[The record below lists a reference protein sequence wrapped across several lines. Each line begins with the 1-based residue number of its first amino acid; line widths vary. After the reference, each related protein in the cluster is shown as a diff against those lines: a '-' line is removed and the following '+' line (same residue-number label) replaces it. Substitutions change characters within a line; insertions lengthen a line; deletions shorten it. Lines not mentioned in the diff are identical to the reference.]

1 MIQWPKGNDALGT
14 VNRGNA
20 CESGLCT
27 LCLSDCKGKCE
38 TWLSSLV
45 GRKLLY
51 PRNFGNSTSGS
62 SHVTADGVGYHALR
76 IQGYAYGS
84 TGLAAGLS
92 KDPDDCVFPNVDV
105 ETSFGAEVETK
116 CRVPMM
122 TGALGSTFIAGKYWD
137 SFAIGAA
144 ICGFPIVVG
153 ENVVGVDRESVL
165 HRGRIDSAPELER
178 RINTF
183 LRYYDGYGAI
193 IVQMNVEDT
202 RNGVAEFI
210 IDKYGGEVILELK
223 WGQGAKD
230 IGGEIQV
237 TDMEYAQFLKD
248 RGYVV
253 DPDPYDP
260 TVQEAFKSHAITSF
274 ARHSRLGG
282 TDLDDSDAVEKDF
295 KASVAHLRRLG
306 YKRISLKTGAYGMEA
321 LAMSIRYAADC
332 KLDLLTIDGAGGG
345 TGMSPWNMM
354 QHWGV
359 PSLELHAKT
368 YEYCRVLDEQG
379 IEVPDIALA
388 GGFAREDHI
397 FKALALCAPYTKL
410 VCMGRAPMI
419 PGYLGSNIEGVVKPE
434 KRPELNGHWEAL
446 PTSVKSVGTYPEEI
460 FSGWEAV
467 KQKLGADEMSKIP
480 FGAVAMYGYADKL
493 MCGLQQF
500 LAGAR
505 RFNLSAISR
514 DDLMSAN
521 RETEAV
527 TGIPYMTEAL
537 NEKALG
543 ILRK

>member
-1 MIQWPKGNDALGT
+1 
-14 VNRGNA
+14 
-20 CESGLCT
+20 
-27 LCLSDCKGKCE
+27 
-38 TWLSSLV
+38 
-45 GRKLLY
+45 
-51 PRNFGNSTSGS
+51 
-62 SHVTADGVGYHALR
+62 
-76 IQGYAYGS
+76 
-84 TGLAAGLS
+84 
-92 KDPDDCVFPNVDV
+92 
-105 ETSFGAEVETK
+105 
-116 CRVPMM
+116 
-122 TGALGSTFIAGKYWD
+122 
-137 SFAIGAA
+137 
-144 ICGFPIVVG
+144 
-153 ENVVGVDRESVL
+153 
-165 HRGRIDSAPELER
+165 
-178 RINTF
+178 
-183 LRYYDGYGAI
+183 
-193 IVQMNVEDT
+193 
-202 RNGVAEFI
+202 
-210 IDKYGGEVILELK
+210 
-223 WGQGAKD
+223 
-230 IGGEIQV
+230 
-237 TDMEYAQFLKD
+237 
-248 RGYVV
+248 
-253 DPDPYDP
+253 
-260 TVQEAFKSHAITSF
+260 
-274 ARHSRLGG
+274 
-282 TDLDDSDAVEKDF
+282 
-295 KASVAHLRRLG
+295 
-306 YKRISLKTGAYGMEA
+306 
-321 LAMSIRYAADC
+321 
-332 KLDLLTIDGAGGG
+332 
-345 TGMSPWNMM
+345 MSPWNMM

-419 PGYLGSNIEGVVKPE
+419 PGYLGSNIEGVFKPE
-434 KRPELNGHWEAL
+434 KRAELNGHWEAL